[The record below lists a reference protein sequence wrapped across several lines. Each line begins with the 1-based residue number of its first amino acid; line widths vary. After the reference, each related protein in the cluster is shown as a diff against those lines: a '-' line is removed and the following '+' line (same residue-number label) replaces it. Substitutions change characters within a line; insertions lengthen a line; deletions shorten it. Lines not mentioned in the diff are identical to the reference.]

1 MTQSPVALSLRIDL
15 PGGRFGPGKAA
26 LLLAIDEHG
35 SISGA
40 ARVLRMSYARAWKLT
55 EAMNSAFREP
65 LVETFSGGSSR
76 GGAQLTPAGKQ
87 VLKLYTS
94 ITHHAAEAADKDIA
108 LLSSM
113 SRIEKNKQA
122 RNT

>member
-1 MTQSPVALSLRIDL
+1 MTHSPVTLSLRIDL

-26 LLLAIDEHG
+26 LLQAIAEHG

-55 EAMNSAFREP
+55 EAMNLSFRKP

-87 VLKLYTS
+87 VLKLYMS
-94 ITHHAAEAADKDIA
+94 ITSQAAKAARKDLA
-108 LLSSM
+108 ALSSIGRCQNKEPD
-113 SRIEKNKQA
+113 RID
-122 RNT
+122 